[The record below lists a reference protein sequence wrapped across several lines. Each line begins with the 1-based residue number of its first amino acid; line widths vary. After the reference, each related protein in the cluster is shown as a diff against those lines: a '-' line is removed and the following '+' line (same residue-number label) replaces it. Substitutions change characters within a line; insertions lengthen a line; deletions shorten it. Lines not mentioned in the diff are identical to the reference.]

1 MTAYLLL
8 GVLLSYDPPPP
19 PDHGHGY
26 ASMKPYADLA
36 CTHCG
41 HRGSTVKNSRGAKD
55 YIRRRRKCLKCGKRF
70 TTRELPEDQ
79 AMLRLEVARR
89 LQIIEAA
96 ILQLRDD
103 LDLTTAGIP
112 NQKSAPHLASHSAS

>member
-1 MTAYLLL
+1 
-8 GVLLSYDPPPP
+8 
-19 PDHGHGY
+19 
-26 ASMKPYADLA
+26 MKYADLP
-36 CTHCG
+36 CTFCG

-70 TTRELPEDQ
+70 TTRELPEEQ

-89 LQIIEAA
+89 LEVIESA

-103 LDLTTAGIP
+103 LDLTTDSTP
-112 NQKSAPHLASHSAS
+112 RQKSLPHLASHAS